1 TAKDVRAVNQERN
14 LALAVSES
22 KSQFLASMSHEILTP
37 INTIMGM
44 NEMILRESKEE
55 NTREYADNINRA
67 SEMLLGLINDVLDL
81 SKIEAGKLQIL
92 EADYSTADMLK
103 AVVSGIEMRARRKE
117 LEIKKDI
124 DETLPAVL
132 SGDEIRI
139 KQILNNLLSNA
150 VKYTETG
157 FVTLTAKGI
166 RKETGFFL
174 QLAVSDTGMGISE
187 EDIEHL
193 FDTFVRLDLKKNQ
206 NIEGTGLGLSIT
218 KQLVENMGGSIT
230 VTSEVGKGSCFTV
243 EIPQTIIDETA
254 MGSLESKNVNT
265 PIEAESPEKTFKAPD
280 AKVLVVD
287 DNKMNLKV
295 IGNLLKRTEMQ
306 VDFANDGN
314 QCLEMTKE
322 KKYDIIL
329 MDHMMPEPDGV
340 ETLHLLRAD
349 QDNKNLET
357 PVIVLTANAVG
368 DVEAQ
373 YLEEGFDGYLSKPID
388 VDKMEKT
395 LSKYI

>member
-1 TAKDVRAVNQERN
+1 
-14 LALAVSES
+14 
-22 KSQFLASMSHEILTP
+22 
-37 INTIMGM
+37 
-44 NEMILRESKEE
+44 
-55 NTREYADNINRA
+55 
-67 SEMLLGLINDVLDL
+67 
-81 SKIEAGKLQIL
+81 
-92 EADYSTADMLK
+92 
-103 AVVSGIEMRARRKE
+103 
-117 LEIKKDI
+117 
-124 DETLPAVL
+124 
-132 SGDEIRI
+132 
-139 KQILNNLLSNA
+139 
-150 VKYTETG
+150 
-157 FVTLTAKGI
+157 
-166 RKETGFFL
+166 
-174 QLAVSDTGMGISE
+174 MGIAK
-187 EDIEHL
+187 EDIERL
-193 FDTFVRLDLKKNQ
+193 FDTFVRLDIKKNQ

-243 EIPQTIIDETA
+243 EIPQNIIDETA
-254 MGSLESKNVNT
+254 MGSLESKNVNAPT
-265 PIEAESPEKTFKAPD
+265 EAESPVKTFKAPD

-295 IGNLLKRTEMQ
+295 IGNLLKHTEMQ

-349 QDNKNLET
+349 QENKNLET

-368 DVEAQ
+368 DVEEQ

-388 VDKMEKT
+388 VEKMEKT
-395 LSKYI
+395 LSKYV